1 MLTIF
6 VSNADRGST
15 TSSRAILRAVCVW
28 ASPTPYARAHQP
40 PSSILDP
47 LVFRLARLPPKIIP
61 GVSTRYAVRA
71 IATASRFPGSASTQV
86 FAPFTSA
93 FLGGVKCS
101 LSLSIDTTS
110 FACFATHAVVTSL
123 TRELPHPRSFTPT
136 TDARLDLHMFT
147 VSSIWRGRWQ
157 IAFARVFLDR
167 RRVCSGRRWG
177 VSWVTN
183 RLISSTSSAPH
194 TSSLRF
200 QAVAGVATD
209 KAKPNRSDC
218 FRTAAREPISIDP
231 VPARRTRRPQP
242 SPRNTSRSIFVPLP
256 ISRAPNA
263 PKPPSLS
270 ASASYRIRADTIAR
284 RDAGVGVM
292 YIFMVRAAVE
302 IRCACC
308 GGDVQLAPA
317 LAPAAARAHARPLP
331 RARTFIFFSNARV
344 HPPMPIVLVLV
355 FVSASAPSYLVC

>member
-1 MLTIF
+1 MFTIF

-47 LVFRLARLPPKIIP
+47 LVFCLARLPPKIIP
-61 GVSTRYAVRA
+61 GVSTRYAARA

-93 FLGGVKCS
+93 FLGGMKCS

-123 TRELPHPRSFTPT
+123 V
-136 TDARLDLHMFT
+136 RLLAPSAY
-147 VSSIWRGRWQ
+147 V
-157 IAFARVFLDR
+157 
-167 RRVCSGRRWG
+167 GRRG

-183 RLISSTSSAPH
+183 WLISSTSSTPH

-200 QAVAGVATD
+200 QAVAGVVTD
-209 KAKPNRSDC
+209 KAKPNRSDW

-231 VPARRTRRPQP
+231 FPARRARRPQP

-263 PKPPSLS
+263 PKLPSLS
-270 ASASYRIRADTIAR
+270 ASASYRIRADTTAR

-302 IRCACC
+302 IRCAYY
-308 GGDVQLAPA
+308 GGDVQPAPA